1 MQPISEKVLRRRR
14 RRRKLFLWRAAVCLC
29 FLSLLVAAA
38 EGTTAVIKDFAG
50 SGRPASAVPGASSAP
65 PPASSR
71 ALPSSSAFPAS
82 SQPAPSSKAPDD
94 PPSAA
99 EAPSSGTG
107 LPVSA
112 PAPEGWFSD
121 ALFIG
126 DSRTEGLRNYD
137 GLPGATY
144 YAVKGLMV
152 NTVYTKDEIEEK
164 GKKETVMQAQAKH
177 PFGKIYIMLGVN
189 ELGWS
194 SMQTFVSDYKKMVA
208 DLKKDHPKA
217 RIYLQAIFPVSARK
231 SAESSI
237 YNNNKIVSYNQAIQ
251 KIAKQENV
259 VFLDAAQAISAGGVL
274 PEEASMDG
282 VHLNSEYCAK
292 WCDYLKTHTE

>member
-14 RRRKLFLWRAAVCLC
+14 RRRKLFLWRTAVCLC
-29 FLSLLVAAA
+29 LLSLLVAAA
-38 EGTTAVIKDFAG
+38 EGTTAVIKDLTKSADVSS
-50 SGRPASAVPGASSAP
+50 SGPSASSRPDSSAP
-65 PPASSR
+65 PASPSQPPVSQEPAALSSAAR
-71 ALPSSSAFPAS
+71 TPSS
-82 SQPAPSSKAPDD
+82 
-94 PPSAA
+94 
-99 EAPSSGTG
+99 ETG

-112 PAPEGWFSD
+112 SAPEGWFSD

-152 NTVYTKDEIEEK
+152 NTVYTKREVADN
-164 GKKETVMQAQAKH
+164 GTKETVMQAQAKH
-177 PFGKIYIMLGVN
+177 PFGKIYVMLGVN

-194 SMQTFVSDYKKMVA
+194 SMQSFVSDYKKMA
-208 DLKKDHPKA
+208 EDLKKDHPKA
-217 RIYLQAIFPVSARK
+217 RIYLQAIFPVSAQK
-231 SAESSI
+231 STGSSI
-237 YNNNKIVSYNQAIQ
+237 YNNDKIAAYNQAIL
-251 KIAKQENV
+251 KIAEQENIG
-259 VFLDAAQAISAGGVL
+259 FLDTARAVSTDGVL
-274 PEEASMDG
+274 PENASTDG